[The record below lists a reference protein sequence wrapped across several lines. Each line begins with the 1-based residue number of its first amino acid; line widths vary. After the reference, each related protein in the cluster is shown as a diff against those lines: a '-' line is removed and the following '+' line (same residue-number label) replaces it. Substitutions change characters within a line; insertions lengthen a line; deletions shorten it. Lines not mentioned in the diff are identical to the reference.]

1 MNKTKS
7 GIVAAIAVMSLTSA
21 FVLPT
26 FTSPASSIQDDSSI
40 VEEPNNLAS
49 VDNDSQVMG
58 VTSSPNTGV
67 ASEEKPASRINNTG
81 LLITIAALSV
91 ILSIY
96 SLFNIFKHKK

>member
-1 MNKTKS
+1 MKKTKS
-7 GIVAAIAVMSLTSA
+7 GIVAAIAVISLASA

-26 FTSPASSIQDDSSI
+26 FAIPTNSTQDDLNI
-40 VEEPNNLAS
+40 VEDTENLAS
-49 VDNDSQVMG
+49 VDNESQVMG
-58 VTSSPNTGV
+58 VASSPNTGV

-96 SLFNIFKHKK
+96 SLYNIFKHKK